1 MLDDFYCYIDDDN
14 NIRLHSN
21 HRYFYQVQGTM
32 AITGASFCDFIVW
45 TPKSLERVVIKFD
58 QQLWQDTHSKLTDF
72 YIENMLPLIL
82 Y

>member
-45 TPKSLERVVIKFD
+45 IPKSLERVVIKFD

-72 YIENMLPLIL
+72 YIEYMLPLIL